1 MEEETEGLLGWGEG
15 KTEAYHGIDL
25 LVFFS
30 PAESRRLVALRC
42 ADPPALRLT
51 LWADSPRWM
60 DSSFSS
66 TASIFP
72 LDPERTVNA
81 SWGLSAELSLNKLYS
96 S

>member
-1 MEEETEGLLGWGEG
+1 MEEETEGLLEWGGG

-30 PAESRRLVALRC
+30 PAESRCLVALRC

-60 DSSFSS
+60 DSSLSS
-66 TASIFP
+66 H
-72 LDPERTVNA
+72 R
-81 SWGLSAELSLNKLYS
+81 LYLPPRP
-96 S
+96 